1 MDAAKQGDER
11 ALREAIEERDDVDLV
26 DNNGRAPVHYAA
38 LNGHSD
44 CVRTLIE
51 AGCQVDLA
59 NNIGRTARSYAPE
72 LVDAILQ
79 EQNEARSAIHEALL
93 DHSLEFSEMTAEQIS
108 SFTLPQY

>member
-1 MDAAKQGDER
+1 MDVA
-11 ALREAIEERDDVDLV
+11 
-26 DNNGRAPVHYAA
+26 NNYGWTPVHYAA

-44 CVRTLIE
+44 CVRLLMG
-51 AGCQVDLA
+51 AGCRMDLPDDEC
-59 NNIGRTARSYAPE
+59 RTARSYAPE

-93 DHSLEFSEMTAEQIS
+93 DHSLEFSEMTAEEIS